1 MIDLMAAGH
10 LPTYRTPPP
19 PPSGEVKKLLS
30 FESILEELSE
40 LATLMR
46 RAVTDGRGELKD
58 GVALR
63 EVRETATVSATL
75 LSLVAR
81 NREIISMH
89 QNISVIQNAIVHALK
104 DLDPA
109 GRERFLES
117 FDQHVEMLL
126 SQGQGN

>member
-10 LPTYRTPPP
+10 LPVHKAPPP
-19 PPSGEVKKLLS
+19 PPPGEMRKLLS

-46 RAVTDGRGELKD
+46 RAVTDGKGELKD

-89 QNISVIQNAIVHALK
+89 QNISVIQAAIVHALK
-104 DLDPA
+104 DLDHV
-109 GRERFLES
+109 GREKFLES
-117 FDQHVEMLL
+117 FDQHVELLL